1 MRGTVKFF
9 DRTKGWGFIT
19 SEEGTD
25 YFVHYSAIQGRGFR
39 FLDANDIVL
48 FDVKECERGWQ
59 AINVE
64 RILTI
69 KMVEDALKKDNL
81 FLQIAEDDCGV
92 CFYRVVDESDNP
104 VVEEGMTLIEVAAYS
119 GIYVEGIT
127 EEDVSF
133 ANKFAEQLFAKQIT
147 DATTTLVTAEIVT
160 DAIKKVMD
168 EKKEDIKMSKNF
180 GEKYVMVVKAVTQE
194 TEENIVSKY
203 RKAGEHFA
211 NMATDDKGFF
221 EKTGINMND
230 TVDLP
235 SVLEAVAGQWS
246 TYDPMKKSAVART
259 IAGEESAHDVM
270 VFLEAMD
277 FMNMKQ

>member
-168 EKKEDIKMSKNF
+168 EKKEDIMSKNF
-180 GEKYVMVVKAVTQE
+180 EEKYSLVVKTVTQE
-194 TEENIVSKY
+194 SEEDIVSKY
-203 RKAGEHFA
+203 RKACEHFE
-211 NMATDDKGFF
+211 NMATDDKGVL
-221 EKTGINMND
+221 EEIGINMND
-230 TVDLP
+230 TSDLP
-235 SVLEAVAGQWS
+235 TVIEAVGDKWS
-246 TYDPMKKSAVART
+246 TYDPLKKSAVARA

-270 VFLEAMD
+270 VYFEAMD
-277 FMNMKQ
+277 YMKR

>member
-9 DRTKGWGFIT
+9 DKSKGWGFLT
-19 SEEGTD
+19 SNEGID
-25 YFVHYSAIQGRGFR
+25 YFVHFSAIQGKGYRY
-39 FLDANDIVL
+39 LYADDIVD
-48 FDVKECERGWQ
+48 FEVKECERGWY
-59 AINVE
+59 AVNVQPV
-64 RILTI
+64 LTRR
-69 KMVEDALKKDNL
+69 MVEKALKKDNL
-81 FLQIAEDDCGV
+81 YLSP
-92 CFYRVVDESDNP
+92 YRNALGEVGYLVVDINNVIQSSEQ
-104 VVEEGMTLIEVAAYS
+104 GMSLIEAAKYAEMD
-119 GIYVEGIT
+119 VEGIM
-127 EEDVSF
+127 
-133 ANKFAEQLFAKQIT
+133 NKAE
-147 DATTTLVTAEIVT
+147 TTSTLVTAEMVT
-160 DAIKKVMD
+160 DAIEKVMD

-180 GEKYVMVVKAVTQE
+180 AEKYVMVVKAVTQE
-194 TEENIVSKY
+194 TEEDIVSKY

-211 NMATDDKGFF
+211 NMATDDKGFLK
-221 EKTGINMND
+221 KTGINMND

>member
-9 DRTKGWGFIT
+9 DNPKGWGFIT
-19 SEEGTD
+19 SDEGTD
-25 YFVHYSAIQGRGFR
+25 YFVHFSAIEGKGYKY
-39 FLDANDIVL
+39 LDADDIVD
-48 FDVKECERGWQ
+48 FEVKECERGWQ
-59 AINVE
+59 AVNVQPVLT
-64 RILTI
+64 RI
-69 KMVEDALKKDNL
+69 MVEKALKKENL
-81 FLQIAEDDCGV
+81 ILKPFRNALGLDR
-92 CFYRVVDESDNP
+92 YLVVDANNVIQSSEQ
-104 VVEEGMTLIEVAAYS
+104 GMSLIEAAKYAEMD
-119 GIYVEGIT
+119 VEGIM
-127 EEDVSF
+127 
-133 ANKFAEQLFAKQIT
+133 NKADEKFVKDFAEQVT
-147 DATTTLVTAEIVT
+147 EATSTLVTAEIVT
-160 DAIKKVMD
+160 DAIGKVMD

-194 TEENIVSKY
+194 TEEDIVSKY

-246 TYDPMKKSAVART
+246 TYDPVKKSAVART

-270 VFLEAMD
+270 VYLEAMD
-277 FMNMKQ
+277 YMNIKQ